1 MSKNL
6 TYLLARLPSG
16 VVRIGVFLLLAGLF
30 TVNVFDATIG
40 SRLVGS
46 SYDTL
51 IKQRF
56 IAPPIDPDIVI
67 LDIDEPS
74 LSKMAPTFGRWP
86 WPRDTLASVLDY
98 LEANGAQ
105 AVVFDILFAD
115 NDVLSP
121 VADKAFSE
129 SVARS
134 NTSFFP
140 VLRLAS

>member
-6 TYLLARLPSG
+6 TYWLARLPSG

-46 SYDTL
+46 SYDPL

-121 VADKAFSE
+121 LADKAF
-129 SVARS
+129 RS
-134 NTSFFP
+134 
-140 VLRLAS
+140 RLPEAIHRFSPYSD